1 MSTENYSSWFDRYID
16 SGGLDDAVRWST
28 RRNEFLNTDDD
39 EYNDVW
45 TDDHENWWSERTA
58 KKVPYRLAD
67 APGGA
72 QQFEVTIKWYYRP
85 DSTYS
90 KAYTSRQPF
99 GRLGRGT
106 SIEVPEAI
114 AFRDAVLEAERK
126 AWEDRPARYED
137 DAEEQARENANAA
150 EIERARGDRPWWARP
165 GEEDDPAVIDQRV
178 RQKMGNPSN
187 LIETLKRLKERAIRN
202 RPMGEVGGQQGASD
216 ALIDTRTE
224 DYDDFLKQELSI
236 KISRINFN
244 VDYEGRTVTHIYYNL
259 DPELSGQDG
268 PRGLIG
274 ENVAPSLQEEWRT
287 INTIFTTGDLE
298 GPSELDR
305 IERDEEY
312 ERAKINDPLSA
323 KEMEFIVISA
333 TIQEKFVEL
342 NEIRRVL
349 IETQTLVDPVG
360 EFPSEEFLSET
371 KESLEARGIEWTDP
385 LTPPFLVQRELNRYQ
400 AILGS
405 PRRQRADGSW
415 RGVSNLQDSI
425 RSLRSQIDLSIFEGA
440 DGGDR
445 PPPGTFIIGELEEA
459 RVDEQIEAFQQWKDT
474 ARERLLEYK
483 RALDALM
490 AEEEARVQAEMKAAE
505 VGELLR
511 QKEFIIVDSKQRSIE
526 FKLPLEKN
534 QKSIQIQ
541 VLRVFLGFEPSDG
554 DLFDE
559 QTKKRLMEWQDENA
573 NDMYDFALRAMKY
586 DGPRAAAP
594 SMREELASDYGR
606 VTALSF
612 NFMAKEKGLANALE
626 RVYDHNTGNV
636 GEMVSELTPPDVPTN
651 ALGKRVIGD
660 GKNPPWSDAKYHYY
674 IYNTR
679 ATREDIN
686 SDNPDSLKE
695 WYTEHAER
703 ALRESVIALCGHHA
717 RKKTWKVFGN
727 RQEHKRFN
735 SILQYQNKI
744 VDKMESD
751 QEFTMTVLGQD
762 LAENLG
768 FRDDDQ
774 VPKVDVLFGQSLMAG
789 AEPRFANIQ
798 QFHGPTQRPTSTWK
812 LEVRVRKDLFDTIPT
827 IDSRAFTIGETIAKA
842 REAAAAVR
850 SAVAALPGAGAA
862 LNARKDEIANGL
874 LDRASSVNKGMA
886 WAKKNKKQAIEQGAS
901 AALGAAKKFSRD
913 AEAAKQFGS
922 GVGPLALSKKQQEAF
937 IAQVEANQIDL
948 NTYPVTVAYPLNEI
962 NIMIEKVAEM
972 FDTFHQEVQNWRR
985 KGGRLRPYVDMSE
998 EAKHLRALIPALT
1011 SLLAANGYVKRD
1023 YLRREDYLE
1032 VQFSEVQMVRS
1043 VPVPPFTFGPTAGQ
1057 PRPPMKISDIAGG
1070 AVLTMDYDFQE
1081 PNKDKKPLL
1090 QGTIALSQQYPFNV
1104 PRTMHYFMNLY
1115 SLHDLAM
1122 DGASCLMSSNILDP
1136 SINALDT
1143 MKKYTTPALVILPK
1157 DPKPIFDIETK
1168 IDIQGPIKRFEQKLK
1183 EDLDMQ
1189 GSGPLAERWREGI
1202 IRVERNKTYAIV
1214 DPIPTVELCTLEALF
1229 DEFLN
1234 QFDFKALFCDYA
1246 SCIPELPWPPH
1257 FNWDFNF
1264 TIPELPRI
1272 PSFDPMAI
1280 IIPRIELALADLLLA
1295 FLCGLVRGIL
1305 QIIRFPD
1312 CQDLLEFGKAA
1323 WEDLWP
1329 AEKNGQKLKVM
1340 QDAATVI
1347 EEMDLPED
1355 AFINLADL
1363 FDDLAVA
1370 LTPAELCSLLDGSAD
1385 PEVIQ
1390 IVLEL
1395 IRTKHEEIA
1404 PHLSNEADVTNFFML
1419 LGRFVDPDLC
1429 NKVSNISNVILG
1441 DVLCPNPNS
1450 NSSLRSRLES
1460 QKATSEEIARAL
1472 ADVAERREALK
1483 DLFNKDPLAGM
1494 VPKPGTPGMPGP
1506 YDNPLSKKMAEMAIK
1521 TVLENVEIMLKNDL
1535 VSFVPSLTDSSYS
1548 QMQPGDPGYDIV
1560 AAEEYSF
1567 LKQAIE
1573 SMTHAE
1579 EDMADI
1585 VQEFEDWVGEV
1596 GSSGAARVFGGLAKR
1611 AVYNIAGY
1619 SVQRGKKR
1627 PTRYYVRRGPV
1638 DTGTAIPGGGVKSA
1652 TTSGGGIHKER
1663 VLDVI
1668 RQDLARRNEGASK
1681 IPQPSTLVMSEEGEP
1696 YVTGLVDSEGEPIY
1710 FDLAS
1715 PQDIKAIADILM
1727 FPLRNL
1733 SPNADI
1739 APWLKNILDTDLTGL
1754 FRADTIRKKRSP
1766 ALNFLYPNLQYES
1779 NPVQLRPREDRH
1791 FEIKLAITDDRREH
1805 LTYQEIPFHG
1815 VDVKDCY
1822 NIHRP
1827 ARIRTDTG
1835 FVESWKGKTINE
1847 AIHEDIKNLRL
1858 AARDIGNNPE
1868 QLKLLRP
1875 GAFADMVLN
1884 SWSNLRLMHR
1894 NVSPSVDSAES
1905 RIFEKL
1911 QGFVSRNQVANDG
1924 TGFEN
1929 AYEQMVESF
1938 NEKISKKVSQ
1948 SRFFDLDQMIE
1959 MANLMTAEFI
1969 ENEDAEGNICYVEN
1983 EPFIDFEKIRKELVD
1998 KYTQSLSQ
2006 SQHAPENRDFSK
2018 PGPLEESMGTQMCYL
2033 YIKTF
2038 VIEFMLRGVFVFSEF
2053 GPRSCFKS
2061 EMVKDFF
2068 TDFLLSS
2075 INSDMSIDT
2084 ESKEAFEQE
2093 MKKAGNNTDLR
2104 DAVRTLVSQ
2113 FTADEDFMSTVERI
2127 FQPENRSFKEA
2138 FFYELL
2144 GSEKNVSSLKHIAP
2158 SSHDPSVGT
2167 RRGFV
2172 PLHHSFNGPLGYDD
2186 EEGLKNLNQ
2195 GMFYL
2200 ESYYRFSQD
2209 IIDEYITPENSL
2221 MRRLIRRDHVWDA
2234 AAQALGNT
2242 LTTKFYSIHQFT
2254 GVFSSYELDALLKVL
2269 YTFTRFG
2276 EGLQKQVHGASWEEI
2291 SEQFLRDLARPGRF
2305 KAGLRLVYL
2314 PGKAYAPDPNMS
2326 PVDLSLI
2333 EEDIFTII
2341 KNESAPNQEDFFEN
2355 PVGADAFNGPWIPL
2369 SDFKVPDDAPAY
2381 YEYQAA
2387 RSRSADGD
2395 QEAEVIVRQWEA
2407 ANRAEELARSRAI
2420 EEFDIT
2426 SKTRA
2431 YVADTTPRYGSQRA
2445 PRLDVRSHRGPIA
2458 KNAAR
2463 RALEQNEAYAYGY
2476 SHIVLVEDGEFI
2488 NDGEEAT
2495 VDRRGNVSL
2504 VGQREPVEVSYA
2516 PGKPGNIMF
2525 PTPIVEKEVNL
2536 CFADLLNAD
2545 ADDAT
2550 AAVRASLP
2558 SRRAAKNNVRAQMFG
2573 NKFINEGTLG
2583 DDAAIEIKYLFDF
2596 IFPLDR
2602 YQALF
2607 LIQNQIMM
2615 DSSGD
2620 LATLLDP
2627 TRGIIKKLALTLRD
2641 ASKFGVDKTP
2651 SNSKIRSVLISDVT
2665 SDGPGPKAQFALGDL
2680 APQIVKMA
2688 AMTIPTLIRGQAA
2701 YLDPAYKQLKKQFET
2716 DVCKMKAGMTPRVLK
2731 PGLTYSPPWTNE
2743 SGDQLTS
2750 GFDSDGAYAPLNVHG
2765 VLDMQVVMGMIGN
2778 PFMVGTLPHNIGEFI
2793 RIVEH
2798 LSNAVTSDTGENS
2811 YGKFLS
2817 PVGMLAMGMPELQGE
2832 QYRIKKREA
2841 KCRNGEKTAPDFKVC
2856 DDEQEEQEE

>member
-16 SGGLDDAVRWST
+16 SGGLDDAVGWST
-28 RRNEFLNTDDD
+28 RRNEFLNTDEDG
-39 EYNDVW
+39 YNDVW
-45 TDDHENWWSERTA
+45 IDDHENWWSERTA

-126 AWEDRPARYED
+126 AWEDRPSRYED

-150 EIERARGDRPWWARP
+150 EIERARDDIPWWARS

-202 RPMGEVGGQQGASD
+202 HPLPADRAPGQAADLED
-216 ALIDTRTE
+216 AGVDSAAFFDLRTN
-224 DYDDFLKQELSI
+224 DYDEFLKQELGI

-287 INTIFTTGDLE
+287 INTIFTTGNLE

-305 IERDEEY
+305 IEEDEEY

-323 KEMEFIVISA
+323 KEMDFIVISA
-333 TIQEKFVEL
+333 IIQEKFVEL

-400 AILGS
+400 AILGN
-405 PRRQRADGSW
+405 PRRRADGRRS
-415 RGVSNLQDSI
+415 RISNRSDSI

-440 DGGDR
+440 VAGDR

-483 RALDALM
+483 RALDALL

-505 VGELLR
+505 VGALLR

-586 DGPRAAAP
+586 DGPRSAAP
-594 SMREELASDYGR
+594 SMREQLASDYGR

-612 NFMAKEKGLANALE
+612 NFMAKERGLANALE
-626 RVYDHNTGNV
+626 RVYDHNTENV
-636 GEMVSELTPPDVPTN
+636 GEMVSELTPPDVPMN

-660 GKNPPWSDAKYHYY
+660 GKNPPWSDANYHYY

-686 SDNPDSLKE
+686 SDNPDSLKA
-695 WYTEHAER
+695 WYVENAER
-703 ALRESVIALCGHHA
+703 ALRESVIALCEHHA
-717 RKKTWKVFGN
+717 RQKTWKVYGN
-727 RQEHKRFN
+727 REEHLGWN
-735 SILQYQNKI
+735 SILRYQNKI
-744 VDKMESD
+744 TGHPPRMADD
-751 QEFTMTVLGQD
+751 QVFTMTVVGQT

-768 FRDDDQ
+768 FREDDNT
-774 VPKVDVLFGQSLMAG
+774 PKVDVLFGQSLMAG

-812 LEVRVRKDLFDTIPT
+812 LEVRVRKDLFDLIPT
-827 IDSRAFTIGETIAKA
+827 IDARAFTIGETIAKA

-862 LNARKDEIANGL
+862 LNARKEEIADGL
-874 LDRASSVNKGMA
+874 LDRASSLNRGMA
-886 WAKKNKKQAIEQGAS
+886 WAKKNKKQAIEQGAA

-937 IAQVEANQIDL
+937 IAQMQANQIDL
-948 NTYPVTVAYPLNEI
+948 NTYPTTVAYPLNEI

-972 FDTFHQEVQNWRR
+972 FDTFHQEVQSWRR
-985 KGGRLRPYVDMSE
+985 KGGRLRPYVDMGE

-1023 YLRREDYLE
+1023 YLRRKDKLE

-1043 VPVPPFTFGPTAGQ
+1043 VPVPPLTTGPTAGQ
-1057 PRPPMKISDIAGG
+1057 PRLPMKIADVAGG
-1070 AVLTMDYDFQE
+1070 AALTMDYDSQE
-1081 PNKDKKPLL
+1081 PGIGKKPLL

-1104 PRTMHYFMNLY
+1104 PRTMHYFMNLHNLY
-1115 SLHDLAM
+1115 ELAI

-1202 IRVERNKTYAIV
+1202 IRLERNKTYAIV

-1280 IIPRIELALADLLLA
+1280 IIPRIELALADLLLS

-1395 IRTKHEEIA
+1395 IRTRHEEIA

-1506 YDNPLSKKMAEMAIK
+1506 YDNPLSKKMAEIAIK

-1560 AAEEYSF
+1560 AAKEYEF

-1573 SMTHAE
+1573 TMTDAE
-1579 EDMADI
+1579 EN
-1585 VQEFEDWVGEV
+1585 V
-1596 GSSGAARVFGGLAKR
+1596 AARVNDFENWTGEFADSAISIFAGLGR
-1611 AVYNIAGY
+1611 GSVYNIADY
-1619 SVQRGKKR
+1619 TVQKGKKHSNR
-1627 PTRYYVRRGPV
+1627 YRYYIRRGPI
-1638 DTGTAIPGGGVKSA
+1638 DTGEKVLGGWR
-1652 TTSGGGIHKER
+1652 IHKER

-1668 RQDLARRNEGASK
+1668 RQDLARRSEGANK
-1681 IPQPSTLVMSEEGEP
+1681 VPQPSALRMTRNGESYVETLVDENDEP
-1696 YVTGLVDSEGEPIY
+1696 VY
-1710 FDLAS
+1710 FDLS
-1715 PQDIKAIADILM
+1715 MPQDIKAIADILT

-1733 SPNADI
+1733 SPNAEI
-1739 APWLKNILDTDLTGL
+1739 APWLKNVLDQDLNGL
-1754 FRADTIRKKRSP
+1754 FQPDTITKKKGP
-1766 ALNFLYPNLQYES
+1766 ALDFLNPDLQYLQW
-1779 NPVQLRPREDRH
+1779 PVARRAREDRH
-1791 FEIKLAITDDRREH
+1791 FEIKLAITDDKREH
-1805 LTYQEIPFHG
+1805 LTYQEIPFKG

-1827 ARIRTDTG
+1827 ARIRADSG
-1835 FVESWKGKTINE
+1835 FVEAWKGKTINE
-1847 AIHEDIKNLRL
+1847 TIHEDIKNLRL
-1858 AARDIGNNPE
+1858 AARDIANDPA

-1875 GAFADMVLN
+1875 GAFADMVLS
-1884 SWSNLRLMHR
+1884 SWSNLRQENA
-1894 NVSPSVDSAES
+1894 NVSADVDSATS
-1905 RIFEKL
+1905 SIFKKL
-1911 QGFVSRNQVANDG
+1911 QGFVSRNDDEI
-1924 TGFEN
+1924 GFEN
-1929 AYEQMVESF
+1929 AYEQIVERF
-1938 NEKISKKVSQ
+1938 NEKIAKKIGQ
-1948 SRFFDLDQMIE
+1948 SRFFNLDQMIE
-1959 MANLMTAEFI
+1959 MAELMTAEFI

-2006 SQHAPENRDFSK
+2006 SEYAPENRDFSK

-2053 GPRSCFKS
+2053 GPRSFFKS
-2061 EMVKDFF
+2061 EMIKDFF
-2068 TDFLLSS
+2068 TDFLISS

-2084 ESKEAFEQE
+2084 ESKEAFEE
-2093 MKKAGNNTDLR
+2093 EIKKAGNNTDLR

-2113 FTADEDFMSTVERI
+2113 FTADEEFMNTVERV
-2127 FQPENRSFKEA
+2127 FQPENTSFKEA
-2138 FFYELL
+2138 YFYELL
-2144 GSEKNVSSLKHIAP
+2144 GSEKHVAPLKHIAP
-2158 SSHDPSVGT
+2158 SSIDDSVGT

-2172 PLHHSFNGPLGYDD
+2172 PLHHSFGGPLGYDD
-2186 EEGLKNLNQ
+2186 DEGLKDLNH

-2209 IIDEYITPENSL
+2209 IVDEYITPEDS
-2221 MRRLIRRDHVWDA
+2221 LIRRMIRQDSVFDRGIMG
-2234 AAQALGNT
+2234 QVDT
-2242 LTTKFYSIHQFT
+2242 RFYSPNQFI
-2254 GVFSSYELDALLKVL
+2254 GVFSAHELDMLLQVL
-2269 YTFTRFG
+2269 HTFAKLGENVTEEGFG
-2276 EGLQKQVHGASWEEI
+2276 FSADEI
-2291 SEQFLRDLARPGRF
+2291 SAFFSDLARPGRF
-2305 KAGLRLVYL
+2305 KSGLRLVYL
-2314 PGKAYAPDPNMS
+2314 PGKNFAPDPNMA
-2326 PVDLSLI
+2326 VDLSLMAGG
-2333 EEDIFTII
+2333 IFTLID
-2341 KNESAPNQEDFFEN
+2341 NEAAPSEEDFFDE
-2355 PVGADAFNGPWIPL
+2355 PIGRDAYSGPWIPL
-2369 SDFKVPDDAPAY
+2369 SDFKAPENAPAY
-2381 YEYQAA
+2381 FEYLNAA
-2387 RSRSADGD
+2387 TRVWNGRSDDIEGD
-2395 QEAEVIVRQWEA
+2395 MRTIELFDA
-2407 ANRAEELARSRAI
+2407 ANQAEQLARSRTI
-2420 EEFDIT
+2420 QEFEIT

-2431 YVADTTPRYGSQRA
+2431 YVADTTPYYTYQRA
-2445 PRLDVRSHRGPIA
+2445 PRLDVRSHRSHFA
-2458 KNAAR
+2458 KAAAQGR
-2463 RALEQNEAYAYGY
+2463 LARNQAYGYGY
-2476 SHIVLVEDGEFI
+2476 SHIVLIEDGDFI
-2488 NDGEEAT
+2488 NDGDPTVNEAGVIT
-2495 VDRRGNVSL
+2495 GL
-2504 VGQREPVEVSYA
+2504 GQREPIEVHYA
-2516 PGKPGNIMF
+2516 PGKPRNIMF
-2525 PTPIVEKEVNL
+2525 PTPIIEKEVDV
-2536 CFADLLNAD
+2536 CFADLLNVD
-2545 ADDAT
+2545 EFVT
-2550 AAVRASLP
+2550 AEALEAGIPIRE
-2558 SRRAAKNNVRAQMFG
+2558 AARNNTRAQMFG
-2573 NKFINEGTLG
+2573 NSFINEGTLG
-2583 DDAAIEIKYLFDF
+2583 DDASIEIKYLFDF

-2607 LIQNQIMM
+2607 AIQNQIMM
-2615 DSSGD
+2615 DSSGE

-2627 TRGIIKKLALTLRD
+2627 TRGVIKKLALTLQD

-2651 SNSKIRSVLISDVT
+2651 SNSKIRSVLISDTT
-2665 SDGPGPKAQFALGDL
+2665 STGPGPKAQFALGDL

-2716 DVCKMKAGMTPRVLK
+2716 DVCKMKAGMTPKVLK
-2731 PGLTYSPPWTNE
+2731 PGLTYSPPWSGAGDVLTN
-2743 SGDQLTS
+2743 

-2765 VLDMQVVMGMIGN
+2765 FLDMQVVMGMISN
-2778 PFMVGTLPHNIGEFI
+2778 PFMLASLPHNIGEFI

-2798 LSNAVTSDTGENS
+2798 LSNAVTSNTGENS

>member
-16 SGGLDDAVRWST
+16 SGGVDSATRWT
-28 RRNEFLNTDDD
+28 VLRNDFLNTDQE
-39 EYNDVW
+39 EYQDVW
-45 TDDHENWWSERTA
+45 IDDHENWWSERTA

-216 ALIDTRTE
+216 ALIETRTE
-224 DYDDFLKQELSI
+224 DYDEFLKQELSI

-287 INTIFTTGDLE
+287 VNTIFTTGDLE

-312 ERAKINDPLSA
+312 ERAKINDPLKA
-323 KEMEFIVISA
+323 KEMDFIVISEI
-333 TIQEKFVEL
+333 IQQRFVEL

-349 IETQTLVDPVG
+349 IETQALVDPVG

-371 KESLEARGIEWTDP
+371 KQSLEARGVEWNFPEDP
-385 LTPPFLVQRELNRYQ
+385 RFLVQKELNRYQ

-405 PRRQRADGSW
+405 PRRRADGSFS
-415 RGVSNLQDSI
+415 RVSNLQDSI
-425 RSLRSQIDLSIFEGA
+425 RSLRRRINLSIFEGA
-440 DGGDR
+440 VATNQMSS
-445 PPPGTFIIGELEEA
+445 PPGDTIIALMEDANIDG
-459 RVDEQIEAFQQWKDT
+459 QIEAFQQWKDT

-483 RALDALM
+483 RALDAFL

-505 VGELLR
+505 VGALLR
-511 QKEFIIVDSKQRSIE
+511 ETRFIIVDDKQRSIE

-573 NDMYDFALRAMKY
+573 NDMYNFALRAMKY
-586 DGPRAAAP
+586 DGPSAAAP

-612 NFMAKEKGLANALE
+612 NFMAKERGLANALE
-626 RVYDHNTGNV
+626 RVYDHNTENV
-636 GEMVSELTPPDVPTN
+636 GEMVSELTPPDVPMN

-660 GKNPPWSDAKYHYY
+660 GKNPPWSDANYHYY

-686 SDNPDSLKE
+686 SDNPDSLKA

-727 RQEHKRFN
+727 RQEHKKFN

-850 SAVAALPGAGAA
+850 SAVAALPGAGAE
-862 LNARKDEIANGL
+862 LNARKEEIANGL

-937 IAQVEANQIDL
+937 IAQVQANQIDL
-948 NTYPVTVAYPLNEI
+948 NTYPVSVAFPLNEI

-1023 YLRREDYLE
+1023 YLRRKDKLE

-1043 VPVPPFTFGPTAGQ
+1043 VPVPPLTTGPTAGQ
-1057 PRPPMKISDIAGG
+1057 PRPPMKIGDVAGG

-1081 PNKDKKPLL
+1081 PDKEMKPLL

-1104 PRTMHYFMNLY
+1104 PRTMHYFMNLH
-1115 SLHDLAM
+1115 SLYELAI

-1202 IRVERNKTYAIV
+1202 IRIERNKTYAIV

-1229 DEFLN
+1229 SEFLD

-1280 IIPRIELALADLLLA
+1280 IIPRIELALTDLLLA

-1395 IRTKHEEIA
+1395 IRTRHEEIA

-1483 DLFNKDPLAGM
+1483 DLFNKDPLAEM

-1506 YDNPLSKKMAEMAIK
+1506 YDNPLSKKMAEIAIK

-1585 VQEFEDWVGEV
+1585 VQEFEDWVGQV

-1619 SVQRGKKR
+1619 SVQRGKKK
-1627 PTRYYVRRGPV
+1627 PTRYYVRRGDV
-1638 DTGTAIPGGGVKSA
+1638 ATGTAVPGGGVKSA
-1652 TTSGGGIHKER
+1652 TTRGGGIPKER

-1696 YVTGLVDSEGEPIY
+1696 YVTGLVDSEGEPVY
-1710 FDLAS
+1710 FDMAS

-1733 SPNADI
+1733 SPNAEI
-1739 APWLKNILDTDLTGL
+1739 APWLKNVLNQDLTGL
-1754 FRADTIRKKRSP
+1754 FSADTIRKKKGP
-1766 ALNFLYPNLQYES
+1766 ALDFLNPDLQYLQW
-1779 NPVQLRPREDRH
+1779 PVARRAREDRH
-1791 FEIKLAITDDRREH
+1791 FEIKLAITDDKTEH

-1835 FVESWKGKTINE
+1835 FVESWKGKTVNE

-1858 AARDIGNNPE
+1858 AARDIGNDPE

-1884 SWSNLRLMHR
+1884 SWSNLRQE
-1894 NVSPSVDSAES
+1894 NGNISANVDSADS
-1905 RIFEKL
+1905 LIFKKM
-1911 QGFVSRNQVANDG
+1911 QGFITGNEG
-1924 TGFEN
+1924 TFSMGHESG
-1929 AYEQMVESF
+1929 YEQMVENF
-1938 NEKISKKVSQ
+1938 NEKISRKIRQ
-1948 SRFFDLDQMIE
+1948 SKFFDLDQMIE

-2053 GPRSCFKS
+2053 GPRSCFES
-2061 EMVKDFF
+2061 GMVKDFF
-2068 TDFLLSS
+2068 TDFLLNS

-2084 ESKEAFEQE
+2084 ESKEAFEEE

-2127 FQPENRSFKEA
+2127 FQPENTSFKEA
-2138 FFYELL
+2138 YFYELL
-2144 GSEKNVSSLKHIAP
+2144 GSEKHVASLRQIAP
-2158 SSHDPSVGT
+2158 NSRDPSVGT

-2186 EEGLKNLNQ
+2186 EEGLRNLNQ

-2221 MRRLIRRDHVWDA
+2221 IRRIIRQDS
-2234 AAQALGNT
+2234 ALDRG
-2242 LTTKFYSIHQFT
+2242 LVGQVERLFYSPNQFT
-2254 GVFSSYELDALLKVL
+2254 GVFSASELDALLQVL
-2269 YTFTRFG
+2269 HTFSKIG
-2276 EGLQKQVHGASWEEI
+2276 EGINETFFGFSWEEL
-2291 SEQFLRDLARPGRF
+2291 SEQFFRDLSRPGRF

-2314 PGKAYAPDPNMS
+2314 PGKQFSTAQGTVRESNQNVLTIINSLTAPD
-2326 PVDLSLI
+2326 
-2333 EEDIFTII
+2333 E
-2341 KNESAPNQEDFFEN
+2341 EDFFEN
-2355 PVGADAFNGPWIPL
+2355 PIGADAFNGPWIPL
-2369 SDFKVPDDAPAY
+2369 SDFKVPYDSPAY
-2381 YEYQAA
+2381 FEYVEAA
-2387 RSRSADGD
+2387 RRFQGGARSAALMRTIRLAA
-2395 QEAEVIVRQWEA
+2395 EAVE
-2407 ANRAEELARSRAI
+2407 AEELARSRTI

-2431 YVADTTPRYGSQRA
+2431 YVADTTPYYTFQRA
-2445 PRLDVRSHRGPIA
+2445 PRLDVRSHRGQFA
-2458 KNAAR
+2458 RNAAR
-2463 RALEQNEAYAYGY
+2463 RSLERNDAFAYGY
-2476 SHIVLVEDGEFI
+2476 SHIVLVEDGDFV
-2488 NDGEEAT
+2488 NDGDTDTISETGVVTRPGEKEP
-2495 VDRRGNVSL
+2495 
-2504 VGQREPVEVSYA
+2504 REVHYA
-2516 PGKPGNIMF
+2516 PGKPTNIMF
-2525 PTPIVEKEVNL
+2525 PTPIVEKEVNV
-2536 CFADLLNAD
+2536 CFADLLNVD
-2545 ADDAT
+2545 EPTT
-2550 AAVRASLP
+2550 AAALEASLP
-2558 SRRAAKNNVRAQMFG
+2558 IREAAKNNVRAQMFG
-2573 NKFINEGTLG
+2573 NSFINEGTLG

-2716 DVCKMKAGMTPRVLK
+2716 DVCKMKAGMTPKVLK

-2743 SGDQLTS
+2743 SGDRLTN

-2765 VLDMQVVMGMIGN
+2765 VLDMSVVMGMIGN
-2778 PFMVGTLPHNIGEFI
+2778 PFMIGTLPHNIGEFI

-2841 KCRNGEKTAPDFKVC
+2841 KCRNGEKTAPNFKVC